1 LHYTTHSAK
10 LGAINMNTQYSGKM
24 GINRKGVIRRMW
36 LLLAIAIVAAAIA
49 YPSPVNWLIGQANT
63 AFRLNISPIK
73 LPYVLGLDLQGGS
86 RLEYSAD
93 VSSIAGAEQGASIDG
108 VRDVIERRV
117 NTLGVS
123 EPLVQTA
130 KAGDEWRVSVE
141 LAGIRDINQAIKLIG
156 ETPILEFKEQN
167 DEPARQL
174 TDDERKKMKETNEAS
189 MTSAQDA
196 LKLAV
201 AAPNDFEQLVKES
214 SQEDTTKAKG
224 GDLGFIKDAPQF
236 VDIYE
241 VVKQDSVGSVHA
253 GVIETPSYN
262 VVAKVEE
269 EKDAGSEMKGS
280 HLLIS
285 FSGAVASNSTT
296 TKEAAKARIEEIKKQ
311 ITPENFVELAKKY
324 SQEPGAAESGGDL
337 GWFGKN
343 VMVTEFEN
351 PAFALAKGQIS
362 DIVETQFGY
371 HLIIKQDERPL
382 KDVRVRAAFFKKVQ
396 ESDIVPPPDQWKNTE
411 LTGRNLKRSQLDFD
425 QYGGS
430 AQVSLQF
437 DDEGTKLF
445 ADITRRNIGK
455 PVAIF
460 LDGQPISI
468 PTVNSEIPGGQAV
481 ITGSFSIQ
489 EAKLLA
495 QRLNAGALPVP
506 ITLIAQQSVGP
517 TLGQDSI
524 NSSLKAAMYG
534 LILVALFMILF
545 YRFAGLIAVLTL
557 GLYVAISLAIFKLLP
572 VTLTLSGIAGFILSV
587 GMAVDANV
595 LIFERFKEERAL
607 GKALRNALEESFV
620 RAWPSI
626 RDGNLT
632 TLISCAALYWFTSS
646 VIKGF
651 ALTLA
656 IGVMLSMFSAVVAT
670 RTVFRFLSAYGV
682 IQNTSWLFPGRK
694 PPKE

>member
-1 LHYTTHSAK
+1 
-10 LGAINMNTQYSGKM
+10 MNTQYSGKTGM
-24 GINRKGVIRRMW
+24 NRKGVIRRMW
-36 LLLAIAIVAAAIA
+36 LLFAMVLVTAAIA

-63 AFRLNISPIK
+63 AFHLNLSPIN
-73 LPYVLGLDLQGGS
+73 LPFVLGLDLQGGS

-93 VSSIAGAEQGASIDG
+93 VSKITGSEQSASIDG

-174 TDDERKKMKETNEAS
+174 TDDERKKMKETNDAS
-189 MTSAQDA
+189 IASAQAA
-196 LKLAV
+196 LTRGN
-201 AAPNDFEQLVKES
+201 AAPNDFEQLVKEV

-224 GDLGFIKDAPQF
+224 GDIGFIKDTPEFA
-236 VDIYE
+236 DIYT
-241 VVKQDSVGSVHA
+241 VVKQDAAGNVHS

-296 TKEAAKARIEEIKKQ
+296 TKDAAKSRIEEIKKEV
-311 ITPENFVELAKKY
+311 TPENFVALAKKY
-324 SQEPGAAESGGDL
+324 SQEPGASESGGDL

-371 HLIIKQDERPL
+371 HLIFKQDERPL

-396 ESDIVPPPDQWKNTE
+396 ESDIVPPPEQWKNTE

-425 QYGGS
+425 QFGGS
-430 AQVSLQF
+430 AQVTLQF

-524 NSSLKAAMYG
+524 NSSLKAALYG

-545 YRFAGLIAVLTL
+545 YRFAGLIAVVTL
-557 GLYVAISLAIFKLLP
+557 GLYVVISLAIFKLLP

-595 LIFERFKEERAL
+595 LIFERLKEELAL
-607 GKALRNALEESFV
+607 GKTLRNALEESFV

-656 IGVMLSMFSAVVAT
+656 IGVMLSMFSAVVVT
-670 RTVFRFLSAYGV
+670 RTIFRFLSAYGV
-682 IQNTSWLFPGRK
+682 IQNTHWLFPGRK

>member
-1 LHYTTHSAK
+1 
-10 LGAINMNTQYSGKM
+10 
-24 GINRKGVIRRMW
+24 
-36 LLLAIAIVAAAIA
+36 
-49 YPSPVNWLIGQANT
+49 
-63 AFRLNISPIK
+63 
-73 LPYVLGLDLQGGS
+73 
-86 RLEYSAD
+86 
-93 VSSIAGAEQGASIDG
+93 
-108 VRDVIERRV
+108 
-117 NTLGVS
+117 
-123 EPLVQTA
+123 
-130 KAGDEWRVSVE
+130 
-141 LAGIRDINQAIKLIG
+141 
-156 ETPILEFKEQN
+156 
-167 DEPARQL
+167 
-174 TDDERKKMKETNEAS
+174 
-189 MTSAQDA
+189 
-196 LKLAV
+196 
-201 AAPNDFEQLVKES
+201 
-214 SQEDTTKAKG
+214 
-224 GDLGFIKDAPQF
+224 
-236 VDIYE
+236 
-241 VVKQDSVGSVHA
+241 
-253 GVIETPSYN
+253 
-262 VVAKVEE
+262 
-269 EKDAGSEMKGS
+269 
-280 HLLIS
+280 
-285 FSGAVASNSTT
+285 
-296 TKEAAKARIEEIKKQ
+296 
-311 ITPENFVELAKKY
+311 
-324 SQEPGAAESGGDL
+324 
-337 GWFGKN
+337 
-343 VMVTEFEN
+343 MVTEFEN

-371 HLIIKQDERPL
+371 HLIFKQDERPL
-382 KDVRVRAAFFKKVQ
+382 KDVRVRAAFFKKIQ
-396 ESDIVPPPDQWKNTE
+396 ESDIVPPPEEWNNTE

-425 QYGGS
+425 QFGGS
-430 AQVSLQF
+430 AQVTLQF

-534 LILVALFMILF
+534 LLLVALFMILF
-545 YRFAGLIAVLTL
+545 YRFAGLIAVVTL

-595 LIFERFKEERAL
+595 LIFERLKEELAF
-607 GKALRNALEESFV
+607 GKTLRNALEESFV

-682 IQNTSWLFPGRK
+682 IQNTPWLFPGRK

>member
-1 LHYTTHSAK
+1 
-10 LGAINMNTQYSGKM
+10 MNTQYSGKTGM
-24 GINRKGVIRRMW
+24 NRKSVARRMW
-36 LLLAIAIVAAAIA
+36 ALFALAIASAAIA
-49 YPSPVNWLIGQANT
+49 YPSPVNRLIEQANS
-63 AFRLNISPIK
+63 AFRSNIPQIN
-73 LPYVLGLDLQGGS
+73 LPFVLGLDLQGGS

-93 VSSIAGAEQGASIDG
+93 VSVIAGSEQGGSIEG

-174 TDDERKKMKETNEAS
+174 TEDERKKMKETNDA
-189 MTSAQDA
+189 A
-196 LKLAV
+196 LK
-201 AAPNDFEQLVKES
+201 S
-214 SQEDTTKAKG
+214 SQESLASVAGAPADFERLLKDSS
-224 GDLGFIKDAPQF
+224 DLGFIKDIPERA
-236 VDIYE
+236 DLYE
-241 VVKQDSVGSVHA
+241 AVKQDAAGTVHLSV
-253 GVIETPSYN
+253 IDTPSAYL
-262 VVAKVEE
+262 VAKIEE
-269 EKDAGSEMKGS
+269 VKDADSEIKAA
-280 HLLIS
+280 HILIS

-296 TKEAAKARIEEIKKQ
+296 TKDAAKARIEEIKKQ
-311 ITPENFVELAKKY
+311 ATPENFTELAKKY
-324 SQEPGAAESGGDL
+324 SQEPGASESGGDL

-371 HLIIKQDERPL
+371 HLISKEDERPL
-382 KDVRVRAAFFKKVQ
+382 QDVRVRAAAFKKLQ

-430 AQVSLQF
+430 AQVNLQF

-445 ADITRRNIGK
+445 ADITRRNVGK

-460 LDGQPISI
+460 LDGLPISI

-506 ITLIAQQSVGP
+506 IKLIAQQSVGP

-524 NSSLKAAMYG
+524 NASLKAALFG
-534 LILVALFMILF
+534 LLLVALFMILI
-545 YRFAGLIAVLTL
+545 YRFAGVIAVITL
-557 GLYVAISLAIFKLLP
+557 GLYVAVSLAIFKLMP
-572 VTLTLSGIAGFILSV
+572 VTLTLSGIAGFVLSI

-607 GKALRNALEESFV
+607 GKTLRNALEESFV

-656 IGVMLSMFSAVVAT
+656 VGVLLSMFSAVVAT
-670 RTVFRFLSAYGV
+670 RTAFRFVSAFGA
-682 IQNTSWLFPGRK
+682 IQNAAWLFPGRK